1 MTHARFVGRLLRSGT
16 MALVLVAGC
25 GPGGNPGDED
35 AGGNPSDAV
44 VTPDVFNSDP
54 FTDDDGDGYSEN
66 QGDCDDNNPAIH
78 PFAVEIC
85 DDGIDNNCNGAAD
98 IYEPDMDGDGV
109 GPCQGDCD
117 DTDPNV
123 SPLVPEVQD
132 GVDNNCDGFIDSDY
146 DGDGYTTADGDCDD
160 QDPDVHPGA
169 VEQCYDGVD
178 NDCNGYIDADEPDM
192 DGDGYGPCTGDCGE
206 GDPNI
211 GPNAPEIP
219 GDGIDN
225 NCDNL
230 VDEDIDGD
238 GWTVANGDCDDD
250 DASINPS
257 IPEDCT
263 DGIDNNCDGV
273 IDQGCLSPC
282 ETAALTQSYAGCEFW
297 AVDLPQYDLSK
308 KFGIIVSNTSDTQS
322 ANVTI
327 STTGGTVAS
336 WTIPPNGLQTYQDA
350 GRAQNVGT
358 TGISNKA
365 FRITSD
371 FPVAAYQFNSIDTV
385 GAASTDA
392 ALLFATHSLAKR
404 YYAMDYTSR
413 VAGDSFVAVVGTQ
426 ANTTVTLY
434 PSASATG
441 PTSGTLNAHDVL
453 LITAAGAN
461 TNLTGTRVEADKP
474 VAVFG
479 GNRCTNVPYGMS
491 YCDHVEQQIFPRQ
504 AIGSYYIVGKLHA
517 RTYCD
522 PPDYIRVMA
531 DADGTV
537 VTFDPAVAGPWTL
550 DAGQWQETSISQSV
564 MISSTHPVMVG
575 QFMRSSNASEC
586 QHEGDPAFM
595 LQIPEAQYRQDYV
608 FLAPTTY
615 DTDYVAITAP
625 TGATVQMDGAT
636 LSLSSAMIGTS
647 GYSLTALVLPDGAH
661 VIESSDPIG
670 VMVYAYGGP
679 DPPNSS
685 TRNVSYGYPA
695 GLDLEAIN
703 PVE

>member
-1 MTHARFVGRLLRSGT
+1 
-16 MALVLVAGC
+16 MAMATAMACASALALALGAC
-25 GPGGNPGDED
+25 GPGGGSPGPGDAGPDGQADTGPPPD
-35 AGGNPSDAV
+35 AFD
-44 VTPDVFNSDP
+44 SDP

-66 QGDCDDNNPAIH
+66 QGDCNDASPLVA
-78 PFAVEIC
+78 PFAEEIC
-85 DDGIDNNCNGAAD
+85 DDGVDNNCNGAAD
-98 IYEPDMDGDGV
+98 RYEPDGDGDGV

-117 DTDPNV
+117 DTNPDI
-123 SPLVPEVQD
+123 SPLVPETQD
-132 GVDNNCDGFIDSDY
+132 GVDNNCDGIVDADY
-146 DGDGYTTADGDCDD
+146 DGDGWTTAAGDCDD
-160 QDPDVHPGA
+160 QDPAIHPDA
-169 VEQCYDGVD
+169 MEHCYDGVD
-178 NDCNGYIDADEPDM
+178 NDCNGHIDDAEPDM
-192 DGDGYGPCTGDCGE
+192 DGDGYGPCSGDCQE
-206 GDPNI
+206 GDPTI
-211 GPNAPEIP
+211 GPDQPEVA

-230 VDEDIDGD
+230 VDADIDGD
-238 GWTVANGDCDDD
+238 GWTAANGDCDDD
-250 DASINPS
+250 DPAINPS
-257 IPEDCT
+257 VPEDCS
-263 DGIDNNCDGV
+263 DGIDNNCDQV
-273 IDQGCLSPC
+273 VDQGCLSPC
-282 ETAALTQSYAGCEFW
+282 EIAALTQSYLGCEFY
-297 AVDLPQYDLSK
+297 AVDLPQFDLSK
-308 KFGIIVSNTSDTQS
+308 MFGIIVSNPSDTDS

-327 STTGGTVAS
+327 ETAGGTVAS
-336 WTIPPNGLQTYQDA
+336 WTVPPNGLQTYQDS
-350 GRAQNVGT
+350 GRGQNVGT

-365 FRITSD
+365 FRISSD
-371 FPVAAYQFNSIDTV
+371 LPVAAYQFNSIDTV

-413 VAGDSFVAVVGTQ
+413 VGGDSFVAVVGTQ
-426 ANTTVTLY
+426 PGTNVTLY
-434 PSASATG
+434 PTTGVNG
-441 PTSGTLNAHDVL
+441 PTSGTIGPHDVL
-453 LITAAGAN
+453 LITASGGN
-461 TNLTGTRVEADKP
+461 TNLSGTRVEADQP

-504 AIGSYYIVGKLHA
+504 AIGDYYIVGKLHQ
-517 RTYCD
+517 RTHCN
-522 PPDYIRVMA
+522 PPDYIRVLA

-564 MISSTHPVMVG
+564 EISATHPVLVG

-595 LQIPEAQYRQDYV
+595 LQIPVAQYRPDYV

-625 TGATVQMDGAT
+625 AGATVQLDGSPLT
-636 LSLSSAMIGTS
+636 LSGAMIGTS
-647 GYSLTALVLPDGAH
+647 GYSLTALVLQDGAH
-661 VIESSDPIG
+661 VIEASDPIG